1 VKTYG
6 FKIRESS
13 SNWLA
18 VGMCHKGIVSSKN
31 FGFNFSAIG
40 HGGYMVSSNG
50 GSWSHTKA

>member
-1 VKTYG
+1 MKTYG